1 MFFVLFESLL
11 SFRSFSHA
19 FICLNHSSYL
29 QSALE
34 KSAKIRIVRDQ
45 CDPERYSIAL
55 MICPFKHLQYIHYRN
70 VENAS

>member
-19 FICLNHSSYL
+19 FICLKHSSYL

-45 CDPERYSIAL
+45 CDPEWYSIAL